1 MADIIQAGIW
11 SIVYSW
17 ILTDVRQA
25 SWRSLCLWNWN
36 LFLQIGP
43 EGGIQGSGLK
53 CFLMLIKLSKR
64 WQVSRLL
71 LCSGEAQVWVGL
83 RVLRCS
89 WGSSGLQNL
98 DMKLVGSDQ
107 WAQMRKPKKLL
118 SSWILFLSASKID
131 NYWLENTLEHW
142 GCEKSFIKADLLLII
157 FSIVNINI
165 QLQTVTKIVL

>member
-1 MADIIQAGIW
+1 MSGRPVGEVFACGIEIYFFRLVQKVAFKGQALNVFWCW
-11 SIVYSW
+11 SSW
-17 ILTDVRQA
+17 V
-25 SWRSLCLWNWN
+25 
-36 LFLQIGP
+36 
-43 EGGIQGSGLK
+43 
-53 CFLMLIKLSKR
+53 R

-83 RVLRCS
+83 RVLWCS

-118 SSWILFLSASKID
+118 SSWILFLSASKIN

-142 GCEKSFIKADLLLII
+142 GCEKSFIKADLLLIN